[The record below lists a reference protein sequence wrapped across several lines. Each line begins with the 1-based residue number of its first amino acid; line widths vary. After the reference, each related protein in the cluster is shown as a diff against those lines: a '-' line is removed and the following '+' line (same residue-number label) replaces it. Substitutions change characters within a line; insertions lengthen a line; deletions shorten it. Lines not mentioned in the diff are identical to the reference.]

1 MRPEDH
7 QADDGGAEA
16 GDKHDGGHQ
25 VFDDADLFVMG
36 RMEKI
41 QEPFYH
47 DIDHLQSQDGK
58 NRRRQNGFI
67 GARSREVKHRSDN
80 DKNYSQHYLEI
91 SLVDKSFS

>member
-16 GDKHDGGHQ
+16 GDEHDGGHQ
-25 VFDDADLFVMG
+25 VFDDADFFVMS

-41 QEPFYH
+41 QKSFYH
-47 DIDHLQSQDGK
+47 NIDHLQRQDGK
-58 NRRRQNGFI
+58 NSRRQNSFL
-67 GARSREVKHRSDN
+67 GAQSRPVKHRSDN

-91 SLVDKSFS
+91 FFADKSFL